1 MTAFPDT
8 FFTSS
13 KDLAMPAR
21 SIAPAISAALK
32 QIADSP
38 SLSLTAA
45 DVPAAAE
52 VVTRHILPALEH
64 LSNGESWYRSRV
76 TWGAVISAIAPVLP
90 LLGMGADW
98 FDPTVGAALLAVVA
112 HRRLRKAA

>member
-1 MTAFPDT
+1 MTV
-8 FFTSS
+8 
-13 KDLAMPAR
+13 R

-52 VVTRHILPALEH
+52 VVTRHILPTLEH
-64 LSNGESWYRSRV
+64 LNNGESWYRSRV
-76 TWGAVISAIAPVLP
+76 TWGAVISAVAPLLP

-98 FDPTVGAALLAVVA
+98 FDPTLGAALLAATGSAVG
-112 HRRLRKAA
+112 AACTLYGRWRATRPIGR

>member
-1 MTAFPDT
+1 MTAKT
-8 FFTSS
+8 
-13 KDLAMPAR
+13 
-21 SIAPAISAALK
+21 IAPAVSAGLM

-38 SLSLTAA
+38 SLSLTHA

-52 VVTRHILPALEH
+52 LVTRHILPTLEH

-76 TWGAVISAIAPVLP
+76 TWGAVISAAAPVLP

-98 FDPTVGAALLAVVA
+98 FDPTLGAAFLAA
-112 HRRLRKAA
+112 TGSAIGAACTLYGRWRATRPIGR